1 MDADASR
8 TLTHLPK
15 TEAGKPERAL
25 VNFQP
30 DLTEATLPVAVELAT
45 PVTVYEAGQRNAY
58 DV

>member
-8 TLTHLPK
+8 TPTHLPK
-15 TEAGKPERAL
+15 TEAGRAGRAP

-30 DLTEATLPVAVELAT
+30 DVTEATVSVVVEQT
-45 PVTVYEAGQRNAY
+45 MPVTVYEDGQRNAC